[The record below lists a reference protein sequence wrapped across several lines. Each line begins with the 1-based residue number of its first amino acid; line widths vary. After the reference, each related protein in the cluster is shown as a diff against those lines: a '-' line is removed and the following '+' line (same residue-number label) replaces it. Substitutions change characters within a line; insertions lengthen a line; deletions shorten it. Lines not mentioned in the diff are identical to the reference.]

1 MEVPPVVPS
10 LFRRSASIV
19 LLAALAPAG
28 CRELDGEYRHVSDFA
43 HGGFVADY
51 DALADV
57 DGQAARLWGFV
68 DHGNLYGDA
77 EAKRVLGDWWSG
89 QGPDPDHWRFDVKAQ
104 AEHPVGHAFPVI
116 VPNDAG
122 RDALLARFAVDAR
135 ARRATKVYMTGRL
148 STFHAP
154 AQLLDLIGLDL
165 RLRSSN
171 DIRLDPI
178 DGD

>member
-1 MEVPPVVPS
+1 M
-10 LFRRSASIV
+10 
-19 LLAALAPAG
+19 
-28 CRELDGEYRHVSDFA
+28 
-43 HGGFVADY
+43 
-51 DALADV
+51 
-57 DGQAARLWGFV
+57 
-68 DHGNLYGDA
+68 
-77 EAKRVLGDWWSG
+77 
-89 QGPDPDHWRFDVKAQ
+89 
-104 AEHPVGHAFPVI
+104 GHAFPVI

-135 ARRATKVYMTGRL
+135 ARRATKVYVTGRL

-171 DIRLDPI
+171 DIRLAPI